1 MSEEDL
7 EAFMCAL
14 FPQCKPMSKDEKDA
28 ADRRVAQ
35 RGYKN
40 MPFPNIIHNREFLDI
55 EVDILLSFENQ
66 YCIMLDRANK
76 EIYHMEYIMG
86 TIYYETTA
94 LLLKVSEELAKTLEE
109 HFSISLEEYDIEVVK
124 SEDVIISMKDGE
136 YDYE

>member
-28 ADRRVAQ
+28 ADKRVAK

-40 MPFPNIIHNREFLDI
+40 MPFPNIIQNREFLDI
-55 EVDILLSFENQ
+55 EIDILLSFESQ
-66 YCIMLDRANK
+66 FFIMLDRANK
-76 EIYHMEYIMG
+76 EIYHAEYVMG
-86 TIYYETTA
+86 TIYHETTA

-124 SEDVIISMKDGE
+124 SENVVISMKDGE
-136 YDYE
+136 YDYD